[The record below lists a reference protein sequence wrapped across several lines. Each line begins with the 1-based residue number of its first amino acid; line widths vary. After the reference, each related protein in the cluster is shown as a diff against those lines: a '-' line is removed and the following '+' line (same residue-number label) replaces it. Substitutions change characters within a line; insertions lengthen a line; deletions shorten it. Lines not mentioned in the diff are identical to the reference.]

1 MAHIKLQKSI
11 IPACD
16 FPDLRFLEKLVK
28 ETCKVEG
35 IGAYKI
41 GFELVIK
48 NGIKEVIKSIRKHTS
63 LPIIYDHQKAATD
76 IPEMGDRFM
85 KAIKGVD
92 YVILFPLAGPVTEEK
107 WIRAA
112 FKERLGVIVGGEM
125 THRGF
130 LQRSGGFIE
139 NMAPKQI
146 YKIAANLGVNDF
158 VVPGNKPF
166 MIAEYKR
173 FLESFGLKPIFYSP
187 GFIEQGGSLSEAG
200 KIAGDRFHPIVGRA
214 LYNSKNFN
222 KTAKELVKA
231 VLKI

>member
-1 MAHIKLQKSI
+1 MAHIKLKRSI

-16 FPDLRFLEKLVK
+16 VPTLKLLEKLVK
-28 ETCKVEG
+28 ETCKIEG

-41 GFELVIK
+41 GFELVISF
-48 NGIKEVIKSIRKHTS
+48 GIKEVIKTIRKFTS

-76 IPEMGDRFM
+76 IPELGERFM
-85 KAIKGVD
+85 RAVKGVD

-112 FKERLGVIVGGEM
+112 FKEKLGVIVGGDM
-125 THRGF
+125 THKAF

-146 YKIAANLGVNDF
+146 YKIAAQLGVNDF
-158 VVPGNKPF
+158 VVPGNRPF
-166 MIAEYKR
+166 MIAEYRR

-187 GFIEQGGSLSEAG
+187 GFIEQGGSISESA
-200 KIAGDRFHPIVGRA
+200 KIAGDRYHAIVGRA
-214 LYNSKNFN
+214 IYNSK
-222 KTAKELVKA
+222 KMGKAARDLVKA
-231 VLKI
+231 ISE

>member
-1 MAHIKLQKSI
+1 MVHLKLQRSI

-16 FPDLRFLEKLVK
+16 FPDLKVLEKLVK

-41 GFELVIK
+41 GFELVIR
-48 NGIKEVIKSIRKHTS
+48 NGIKEVIKSIRKFTS

-85 KAIKGVD
+85 KAVRGVD
-92 YVILFPLAGPVTEEK
+92 YVILFPLAGPITEEK

-112 FKERLGVIVGGEM
+112 FKEKLGVIVGGEM
-125 THRGF
+125 THHGF

-139 NMAPKQI
+139 NMAPKKI

-166 MIAEYKR
+166 MIAEYRR
-173 FLESFGLKPIFYSP
+173 FLESFGLRATFYSP
-187 GFIEQGGSLSEAG
+187 GFIEQGGKLSESG
-200 KIAGDRFHPIVGRA
+200 KIAGDRFHAIVGRA
-214 LYNSKNFN
+214 LYTSKNFN
-222 KTAKELVKA
+222 KAAKEMVKA
-231 VLKI
+231 II